1 VSGRREW
8 LRGALRVGGLG
19 LALALGGGY
28 WLGRDRIARW
38 RAERALRERVAP
50 VEIPDAVMEAFL
62 ADVARHDPAL
72 AARLEDDVALDLLAG
87 RLLLSTDFFARGAG
101 ASGEL
106 AYLRYANV
114 YVNACANPFARF
126 VEAPLDRGDE
136 GADAE
141 ALYRANCAACHDTG
155 VGPDLAGVGTRLGDG
170 LDAIVR
176 DGRGAMPSARSLG
189 LDDDAIA
196 RLVAWLRGR

>member
-1 VSGRREW
+1 MSGRREW

-19 LALALGGGY
+19 LALALGGGH

-50 VEIPDAVMEAFL
+50 VEIPNAVMDAFL
-62 ADVARHDPAL
+62 ADVVRHDPAL
-72 AARLEDDVALDLLAG
+72 AARLHDDVALDLLAG

-114 YVNACANPFARF
+114 YVSACSNPFARF
-126 VEAPLDRGDE
+126 VDAPLPHGGEPAR
-136 GADAE
+136 AE
-141 ALYRANCAACHDTG
+141 ALYHAHCAACHDMG
-155 VGPDLAGVGTRLGDG
+155 VGPDLAGVDARLGDG
-170 LDAIVR
+170 LDTIVR
-176 DGRGAMPSARSLG
+176 EGRGAMPSARSLG

>member
-1 VSGRREW
+1 VSGRRAW

-50 VEIPDAVMEAFL
+50 VEIPDAVMDAFL
-62 ADVARHDPAL
+62 ADVVRHDPAV
-72 AARLEDDVALDLLAG
+72 AARLHEDVALDLLAG

-101 ASGEL
+101 ASGGL

-114 YVNACANPFARF
+114 YVNACSNPFARF
-126 VEAPLDRGDE
+126 VDPPLDRFDE
-136 GADAE
+136 RGDAE
-141 ALYRANCAACHDTG
+141 ALYRASCAACHDTG
-155 VGPDLAGVGTRLGDG
+155 VGPDLAGVGARLGDG

>member
-38 RAERALRERVAP
+38 RAEHALRERVAP
-50 VEIPDAVMEAFL
+50 VEIPDAVMESFL
-62 ADVARHDPAL
+62 ADVVRHDPAL
-72 AARLEDDVALDLLAG
+72 AARLEDQVALDLLAG

-126 VEAPLDRGDE
+126 VEAPLPHDE
-136 GADAE
+136 RADAE
-141 ALYRANCAACHDTG
+141 ALYRASCAACHDTG
-155 VGPDLAGVGTRLGDG
+155 VGPDLTGVGTRLGDG

>member
-1 VSGRREW
+1 MSGRRAW

-50 VEIPDAVMEAFL
+50 VEIPDAVMDAFL

-126 VEAPLDRGDE
+126 VDAPLAHDE
-136 GADAE
+136 RADAE
-141 ALYRANCAACHDTG
+141 ALYRASCAACHDTG

-170 LDAIVR
+170 LDAVVR

-189 LDDDAIA
+189 LDDDAVA

>member
-1 VSGRREW
+1 MSGRRQW
-8 LRGALRVGGLG
+8 LRGALRVGGLS

-38 RAERALRERVAP
+38 RAVRALRERVAP
-50 VEIPDAVMEAFL
+50 VKIPDVVMDAFL

-72 AARLEDDVALDLLAG
+72 VARLHEDVALDLLAG

-114 YVNACANPFARF
+114 YVNACSNPFARF
-126 VEAPLDRGDE
+126 VDAPLHGDE
-136 GADAE
+136 RVDAE
-141 ALYRANCAACHDTG
+141 AIYRASCAACHDTG
-155 VGPDLAGVGTRLGDG
+155 VGPDLAGVGARLGDG
-170 LDAIVR
+170 LDTIVR
-176 DGRGAMPSARSLG
+176 EGRGAMPSARSLG